1 MSHKMIA
8 PMLLLAALG
17 LASATAAHSQS
28 VFDANNTMLAIDM
41 RMRAINAAR
50 KNLQQRNPHQTDR
63 ETDAVRDV
71 TDAGTDVVTAA
82 VKVFTVAFM
91 LTGVKCPEDL
101 RFTQKQFRSVVG
113 LFVTTADTELSRVN
127 ENLHN
132 VTTSATLA
140 EAVKIR
146 DAMVEL
152 RDFLKPFAAEA

>member
-28 VFDANNTMLAIDM
+28 VSDANNTMLAMDM

-50 KNLQQRNPHQTDR
+50 KNLQQRYPHQTDR

-91 LTGVKCPEDL
+91 PVSYTHLRAHETG
-101 RFTQKQFRSVVG
+101 R
-113 LFVTTADTELSRVN
+113 
-127 ENLHN
+127 NL
-132 VTTSATLA
+132 V
-140 EAVKIR
+140 
-146 DAMVEL
+146 
-152 RDFLKPFAAEA
+152 